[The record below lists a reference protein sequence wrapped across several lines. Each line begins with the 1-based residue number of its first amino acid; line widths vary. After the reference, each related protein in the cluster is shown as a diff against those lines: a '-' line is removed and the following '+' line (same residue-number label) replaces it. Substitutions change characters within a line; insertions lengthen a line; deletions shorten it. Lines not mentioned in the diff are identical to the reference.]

1 MASKKRRFEQ
11 LQAAA
16 ATAPQQKKTYVDP
29 FQQQVVPRIEDF
41 GKRFEGKG
49 RTILYAI
56 GGLIAVIIVAA
67 IIMSISRGSN
77 TTAQAALGKAI
88 ETSQAQITDNPLT
101 VVGQPQKTYKTEKER
116 SEAAIAQFQEV
127 VDKYGG
133 AVGEKAKYFIAV
145 NKLYVDRPAAIQEL
159 EGMAKSDSE
168 VGKLARFALAHTR
181 FDDNR
186 LDDALALYQE
196 LDAMSDPIVAKDS
209 IKFEIARIYEK
220 QGKKQEAV
228 DAYFNIAKAAADAKD
243 RDGKPEPMTQTA
255 TEAKDKVKELD
266 PEKAKE
272 IPEPT
277 PTSPF
282 GD

>member
-101 VVGQPQKTYKTEKER
+101 VVGQPQKT
-116 SEAAIAQFQEV
+116 
-127 VDKYGG
+127 
-133 AVGEKAKYFIAV
+133 
-145 NKLYVDRPAAIQEL
+145 
-159 EGMAKSDSE
+159 
-168 VGKLARFALAHTR
+168 
-181 FDDNR
+181 
-186 LDDALALYQE
+186 
-196 LDAMSDPIVAKDS
+196 
-209 IKFEIARIYEK
+209 
-220 QGKKQEAV
+220 
-228 DAYFNIAKAAADAKD
+228 
-243 RDGKPEPMTQTA
+243 
-255 TEAKDKVKELD
+255 
-266 PEKAKE
+266 
-272 IPEPT
+272 
-277 PTSPF
+277 
-282 GD
+282 